1 MSFKSDIQATNV
13 SLSMTGRDTDG
24 DLATTLDGALTA
36 ASTSVVVDDI
46 TGFPTTAD
54 GGGVLE
60 IGTEL
65 IKYTTLTAGTKTF
78 SGLTRNYNLQTN
90 DAGLIH
96 NDGVAVEGYNIVV
109 GGTTLGTPLRLKA
122 LSVASSG
129 AATGELV
136 LVTGST
142 YTALSLDI
150 PSGSTFTLNIPGS
163 GILCPRGILIQ
174 TALNLTGITAFT
186 DKFSGPNLTTTNG

>member
-1 MSFKSDIQATNV
+1 MGFKSDIQATNV
-13 SLSMTGRDTDG
+13 SLSMTGRNADG

-60 IGTEL
+60 IGFEL

-90 DAGLIH
+90 DTGLIH

-129 AATGELV
+129 AATGSKRYLYFKYSRRRYFISRRY
-136 LVTGST
+136 LLFCF
-142 YTALSLDI
+142 Y
-150 PSGSTFTLNIPGS
+150 
-163 GILCPRGILIQ
+163 
-174 TALNLTGITAFT
+174 
-186 DKFSGPNLTTTNG
+186 KFNRLYSIHR

>member
-1 MSFKSDIQATNV
+1 MGFKSDIQATNV
-13 SLSMTGRDTDG
+13 SLSMTGRNADG

-60 IGTEL
+60 IGFEL

-129 AATGELV
+129 AAT
-136 LVTGST
+136 
-142 YTALSLDI
+142 
-150 PSGSTFTLNIPGS
+150 LNIPGS

>member
-1 MSFKSDIQATNV
+1 MGFKSDIQATNV
-13 SLSMTGRDTDG
+13 SLSMTGRNANG

-60 IGTEL
+60 IGFEL

-78 SGLTRNYNLQTN
+78 SGLTRNYNLQTK
-90 DAGLIH
+90 
-96 NDGVAVEGYNIVV
+96 
-109 GGTTLGTPLRLKA
+109 KA

-142 YTALSLDI
+142 YTALGLDI